1 MARGGRK
8 PSVTA
13 RPHVRPLKVMLVD
26 DHTVVREGLR
36 LLIEPEP
43 DLEVCGEA
51 STLEEA
57 LEGECAPDV
66 VLADLVL
73 QEARG
78 TEVLDALRDRFPD
91 AAVLVLSMVDKP
103 TDVNLALAA
112 GASGFILKEAASD
125 EVLDGLRR
133 VGRGEQYLQPALGAE
148 LARWAAGPRLV
159 HARIPGAL
167 TRREEEVLRLLALG
181 HTNAEVAQILGVS
194 LRTVETHRGHLLQ
207 KLGIRTRA

>member
-1 MARGGRK
+1 
-8 PSVTA
+8 
-13 RPHVRPLKVMLVD
+13 MLVD

-51 STLEEA
+51 STLQEA
-57 LEGECAPDV
+57 LDADCVPDV

-78 TEVLDALRDRFPD
+78 TEVLGRLRDRFPG
-91 AAVLVLSMVDKP
+91 AAILVLSMVDNP

-148 LARWAAGPRLV
+148 LARWAAAPRRV
-159 HARIPGAL
+159 HARVPGDL

-181 HTNAEVAQILGVS
+181 HTNAEVAQILGVA
-194 LRTVETHRGHLLQ
+194 LRTVEAHRGHLLQ
-207 KLGIRTRA
+207 KLGLRTRAELVRYAAESGVIEVTPS